1 MNETQFDG
9 SQNPTPS
16 GPISSSRILN
26 NSQDTSLGAGLG
38 ESIVSGQ
45 ESTTAAKSTT
55 TTPTIPRG
63 KVATTTSLKLNLGRG
78 IGGIGGIGGIKTTT
92 TTANSDQALL
102 SAVYNTIAIGLL
114 VICVGLCALLF
125 VVLQAFVRS
134 ILWAL
139 LTSACLFSL
148 KRFLTELARRRLDQI
163 ETSGSTLALEFAL
176 LPFRLIDSGVDWT
189 WDLMQRRWRQFLAL
203 AFILLIFNLGSV
215 FSYGLVKPLIELK
228 TEPQRYFLTS
238 FQRFLLIMIDIF
250 NWFYF
255 KIKRVFMK
263 IVI

>member
-55 TTPTIPRG
+55 TTPTIPRC
-63 KVATTTSLKLNLGRG
+63 KVATTTSLKLNLGSG
-78 IGGIGGIGGIKTTT
+78 IGGIGGIGGIKTTTT

-114 VICVGLCALLF
+114 IICVGLCALLF

-176 LPFRLIDSGVDWT
+176 LPFRLIDSGVDRT

-228 TEPQRYFLTS
+228 IEPQRYF
-238 FQRFLLIMIDIF
+238 QRVLLKMVDIF
-250 NWFYF
+250 NSFYLCF
-255 KIKRVFMK
+255 HENCYIMF
-263 IVI
+263 I

>member
-26 NSQDTSLGAGLG
+26 NTQDTSLGAGLT

-45 ESTTAAKSTT
+45 ESTTAPKSTT
-55 TTPTIPRG
+55 TTPTIPRS
-63 KVATTTSLKLNLGRG
+63 KVATTTSLKLNLGS
-78 IGGIGGIGGIKTTT
+78 GIGGIGGIKATT

-134 ILWAL
+134 IMWAL

-203 AFILLIFNLGSV
+203 AFLLLIFNLGSV
-215 FSYGLVKPLIELK
+215 FSYGLVI
-228 TEPQRYFLTS
+228 
-238 FQRFLLIMIDIF
+238 
-250 NWFYF
+250 
-255 KIKRVFMK
+255 
-263 IVI
+263 

>member
-26 NSQDTSLGAGLG
+26 NTQDTSLGAGLT

-45 ESTTAAKSTT
+45 ESTTAPKSTT
-55 TTPTIPRG
+55 TTPTIPRS
-63 KVATTTSLKLNLGRG
+63 KVATTTSLKLNLGS
-78 IGGIGGIGGIKTTT
+78 GIGGIGGIKTTT

-134 ILWAL
+134 IMWAL

-215 FSYGLVKPLIELK
+215 FSYGLVI
-228 TEPQRYFLTS
+228 
-238 FQRFLLIMIDIF
+238 
-250 NWFYF
+250 
-255 KIKRVFMK
+255 
-263 IVI
+263 